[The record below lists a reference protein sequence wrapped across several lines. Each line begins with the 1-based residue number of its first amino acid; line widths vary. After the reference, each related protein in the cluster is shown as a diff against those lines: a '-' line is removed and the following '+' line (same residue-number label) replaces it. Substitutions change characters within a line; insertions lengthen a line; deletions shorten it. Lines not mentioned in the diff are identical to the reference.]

1 MPHPA
6 PARRDARLVL
16 SLSLASLS
24 GGLFLPLS
32 LVYFTVL
39 TDIPLPVLGAVV
51 SAAVLVGL
59 PLPLVAGVLVARWS
73 AQPVVVLGLAL
84 QSAAYAGFVVV
95 REPAEILLAS
105 SVMVVG
111 GRLFWS
117 AVFTFLADHAET
129 QSTLSTEQWFGRLNA
144 VRTVGIVVGGLVTGG
159 VVSAG
164 TQDAY
169 VALAWAACGCSAGA
183 AVLLLGRAGAG
194 RRPAPAPDGRPGV
207 LAPVLRD
214 AGFLRFLGLNSV
226 LALATLFL
234 GLALPTVVRTT
245 LSAPGWV
252 TAVLLVTN
260 ALLVAVL
267 SARGA
272 RLTVRVAK
280 VRVVSRA
287 ALLWCAAFGVIAVA
301 VTLPRTPA
309 VAVLLLG
316 VVLLSVAEV
325 LHAPSSAALVDE
337 LAGEAR
343 GSYLAVFQYSFVAA
357 ELVGPVMFTALF
369 DVAAALP
376 FAVVGLCCAMVAAVL
391 HRAGPGRRS

>member
-1 MPHPA
+1 VPHPA

-183 AVLLLGRAGAG
+183 AVL
-194 RRPAPAPDGRPGV
+194 
-207 LAPVLRD
+207 RD

-280 VRVVSRA
+280 VRVVGRA

>member
-1 MPHPA
+1 
-6 PARRDARLVL
+6 
-16 SLSLASLS
+16 
-24 GGLFLPLS
+24 
-32 LVYFTVL
+32 
-39 TDIPLPVLGAVV
+39 
-51 SAAVLVGL
+51 
-59 PLPLVAGVLVARWS
+59 
-73 AQPVVVLGLAL
+73 
-84 QSAAYAGFVVV
+84 
-95 REPAEILLAS
+95 
-105 SVMVVG
+105 
-111 GRLFWS
+111 
-117 AVFTFLADHAET
+117 
-129 QSTLSTEQWFGRLNA
+129 
-144 VRTVGIVVGGLVTGG
+144 TGG

-245 LSAPGWV
+245 LSAAGWV

-280 VRVVSRA
+280 VRVVGRA
-287 ALLWCAAFGVIAVA
+287 ALLWCGVIAVA

-343 GSYLAVFQYSFVAA
+343 GSYLAGFQY
-357 ELVGPVMFTALF
+357 P
-369 DVAAALP
+369 
-376 FAVVGLCCAMVAAVL
+376 
-391 HRAGPGRRS
+391 